1 LRRCTLFLAL
11 LLACSDPTALEP
23 VNGSANSHQNS
34 TRTVAIVPDSVNLE
48 PGDTISV
55 KCEPRDGAGQ
65 IIVGRE
71 CKWQSLTPAIVT
83 IGPDDFIVTQKL
95 TAQAVGL
102 GKVWAQSGGHRD
114 TVIVVVVAQDT
125 VIPPPPPADSTVNG
139 CPVGGYLR
147 LVNVATVSQ
156 LNAALAAALA
166 GDQIRLA
173 PGTYTYANNVAIVL
187 NRSGTAANPIVVCG
201 PRTAKTVGGVWRI
214 DYPNKYWI
222 LKGFKVDGNAVAF
235 TGIWDLGAG
244 RNIFDSVEV
253 TNTGQE
259 GIIVKG
265 ASAPLP
271 PVIGTIIRNTY
282 IHHVGL
288 VNQNFGECI
297 YIGDGN
303 DHTKRLDSILVRNNV
318 VHDCPAEGI
327 ELKTGAHNSLVEL
340 NTVTNTALFGLTS
353 FPSAVEIRGNNNRV
367 NDNIVNG
374 SGRFLF
380 EVFADHVSGGLNN
393 TFHDNVGSNSGNL
406 KMFNKN
412 TNAGSPLTGNVFYCD
427 NTAIA
432 PTLLNVTC
440 TP

>member
-1 LRRCTLFLAL
+1 MRKLLFGF
-11 LLACSDPTALEP
+11 LLAVVACNADTMMEP
-23 VNGSANSHQNS
+23 VDDGMAEAHQNS
-34 TRTVAIVPDSVNLE
+34 TASVTVVPDSVQIA
-48 PGDTISV
+48 PGGTV
-55 KCEPRDGAGQ
+55 NVTCQPKNAQGQ
-65 IIVGRE
+65 IIAGRE
-71 CKWQSLTPAIVT
+71 CKWTSLNASIVA
-83 IGPDDFIVTQKL
+83 IGPDDFIVTQTL
-95 TAQAVGL
+95 TGGTAGVSG
-102 GKVWAQSGGHRD
+102 VWAQSGGHRD
-114 TVIVVVVAQDT
+114 TVKVVVASA
-125 VIPPPPPADSTVNG
+125 PPPPPPGVVDG
-139 CPVGGYLR
+139 CPTTGYLR
-147 LVNVATVSQ
+147 LVNVATPSQ

-173 PGTYTYANNVAIVL
+173 VGTYTYANNSAIVL

-201 PRTAKTVGGVWRI
+201 PRTARTVGGVWRI
-214 DYPNKYWI
+214 DYPHKYWT
-222 LKGFKVDGNAVAF
+222 LRGFKIDGNAVAF
-235 TGIWDLGAG
+235 TGIWDQGAG
-244 RNIFDSVEV
+244 RNIFDSLEV

-265 ASAPLP
+265 ASAPNP
-271 PVIGTIIRNTY
+271 VVIGTIVRNNWV
-282 IHHVGL
+282 HHVGK

-303 DHTKRLDSILVRNNV
+303 DHTKRLDSILVRNNE

-327 ELKTGAHNSLVEL
+327 ELKTGAHNSLVDS
-340 NTVTNTALFGLTS
+340 NKVTNTALFGLTS

-367 NDNIVNG
+367 NDNIVDG
-374 SGRFLF
+374 SGRFLI

-393 TFHDNVGSNSGNL
+393 TFRRNTGSNSGNL

-427 NTAIA
+427 NVAIA